1 MPGAWFSRKGT
12 CTSMSERPAPFDDEQ
27 EPGGEGASGKTGWR
41 GMARRVL
48 SLRRFGGGFSPVAWV
63 LGPSRLASVLPAK
76 SMAGRA
82 LVLVIVI
89 MTFLAGLTAGAV
101 HLIADASSDWSRDIA
116 REVTIQ
122 IRPLPGR
129 DIEADI
135 RVAAELARRTRGVE
149 AVRIFDRKEGEKLL
163 EPWLGSGLDLGELPV
178 PRLIVMK
185 LGSGAQPDFNA
196 LKKDLAERVPNAG
209 LDDHRLWLGRL
220 RAMADALVVIG
231 IVILVLVMAATGL
244 AVAFATRG
252 AMAGTAHIIDVLHL
266 VGAEDSYIAREFQ
279 RHFLR
284 LGLKGGLAGALMAML
299 FYFLMAASSAR
310 FAATPGAEQVEAL
323 FGRFSLP
330 GGGYLSVLVI
340 GIVVSAVTAIVSR
353 VTVFRT
359 LSGAD

>member
-1 MPGAWFSRKGT
+1 MSDNPTPSAGAPEPLADIPGKRGWPGVI
-12 CTSMSERPAPFDDEQ
+12 ERV
-27 EPGGEGASGKTGWR
+27 R
-41 GMARRVL
+41 LLVRRRNRL
-48 SLRRFGGGFSPVAWV
+48 SPVEWA

-76 SMAGRA
+76 SIAGRA

-116 REVTIQ
+116 REITIQ

-135 RVAAELARRTRGVE
+135 RIAADLAGRTRGVE

-163 EPWLGSGLDLGELPV
+163 EPWLGSGLDLSELPV

-185 LGSGAQPDFNA
+185 LSTGATPDFAA

-231 IVILVLVMAATGL
+231 IVILVLVLAATGL

-284 LGLKGGLAGALMAML
+284 LGLKGGLTGALLAML
-299 FYFLMAASSAR
+299 FYLLMALSSAR
-310 FAATPGAEQVEAL
+310 FAVTPGAEQVEAL

-330 GGGYLSVLVI
+330 GAGFISVLAI
-340 GIVVSAVTAIVSR
+340 GIVVSVVTAIVSR

-359 LSGAD
+359 LSGVD

>member
-1 MPGAWFSRKGT
+1 MPGAWFSPRGI
-12 CTSMSERPAPFDDEQ
+12 CTSMSETSTPLPDPSPPAP
-27 EPGGEGASGKTGWR
+27 EPPDRAGWR
-41 GMARRVL
+41 VVAER
-48 SLRRFGGGFSPVAWV
+48 LRRLMQRKGGISPVEWV
-63 LGPSRLASVLPAK
+63 LGPSRLASILPAK
-76 SMAGRA
+76 SIAGRA

-101 HLIADASSDWSRDIA
+101 HLIADASADWSRDIA
-116 REVTIQ
+116 REITIQ

-135 RVAAELARRTRGVE
+135 RVAAELAQRTRGVE

-163 EPWLGSGLDLGELPV
+163 EPWLGSGLDLSELPV

-185 LGSGAQPDFNA
+185 LASGSVPDFTA

-284 LGLKGGLAGALMAML
+284 LGLKGGLAGAFLAMVFYLLMSL
-299 FYFLMAASSAR
+299 SSAR
-310 FAATPGAEQVEAL
+310 FALTPGAEQVEAL

-330 GGGYLSVLVI
+330 GGGYVSVLVI
-340 GIVVSAVTAIVSR
+340 GVVVSAVTAIVSR
-353 VTVFRT
+353 ITVFRT
-359 LSGAD
+359 LSGVD

>member
-1 MPGAWFSRKGT
+1 MPGAWFSRRGI
-12 CTSMSERPAPFDDEQ
+12 CTFMTENHAPSAEAPEPSAERSSRAGWSAVVERFRLFARW
-27 EPGGEGASGKTGWR
+27 GSG
-41 GMARRVL
+41 L
-48 SLRRFGGGFSPVAWV
+48 SLVEWV

-76 SMAGRA
+76 SIAGRA

-101 HLIADASSDWSRDIA
+101 HLIADASSDWSRDVA

-135 RVAAELARRTRGVE
+135 RAAADLAQRTRGVE

-163 EPWLGSGLDLGELPV
+163 EPWLGSGLDLSELPV

-185 LGSGAQPDFNA
+185 LGSGTAPDFTT

-231 IVILVLVMAATGL
+231 VVILVLVLAATGL

-284 LGLKGGLAGALMAML
+284 LGLKGGLAGALLAML
-299 FYFLMAASSAR
+299 FYLLMSLSSSR
-310 FAATPGAEQVEAL
+310 FASTPGAEQVEAL

-330 GGGYLSVLVI
+330 GAGYLSVLAI
-340 GIVVSAVTAIVSR
+340 GIVVSVVTAVVSR
-353 VTVFRT
+353 ATVFRT
-359 LSGAD
+359 LSGVD

>member
-1 MPGAWFSRKGT
+1 MRAAWFSPRGI
-12 CTSMSERPAPFDDEQ
+12 CTSMSENTLPPDDAAGPVARAPGQ
-27 EPGGEGASGKTGWR
+27 AGWSAVAGR
-41 GMARRVL
+41 IRLIARQ
-48 SLRRFGGGFSPVAWV
+48 GGGLSPIEWV

-116 REVTIQ
+116 REITIQ

-135 RVAAELARRTRGVE
+135 RAATDLAQRTRGVE

-163 EPWLGSGLDLGELPV
+163 EPWLGSGLDLSELPV

-185 LGSGAQPDFNA
+185 LVSGAAPDFSA

-220 RAMADALVVIG
+220 KAMADALVVIG
-231 IVILVLVMAATGL
+231 IVILVLVLAATGL

-284 LGLKGGLAGALMAML
+284 LGLKGGLVGASLAML
-299 FYFLMAASSAR
+299 FYLLMALSSAR

-359 LSGAD
+359 LSGVD

>member
-1 MPGAWFSRKGT
+1 MPGVWFSRKGI
-12 CTSMSERPAPFDDEQ
+12 CTSMSEDRAPLPADPQPVAERP
-27 EPGGEGASGKTGWR
+27 GKAGWR
-41 GMARRVL
+41 VL
-48 SLRRFGGGFSPVAWV
+48 AGRMHRLAGRGGDIFPVDWV
-63 LGPSRLASVLPAK
+63 LGPSRLASILPAK

-116 REVTIQ
+116 REITIQ
-122 IRPLPGR
+122 VRPLPGR
-129 DIEADI
+129 NIEADI
-135 RVAAELARRTRGVE
+135 RIAADLAQRVRGVE

-163 EPWLGSGLDLGELPV
+163 EPWLGSGLDLSELPV

-185 LGSGAQPDFNA
+185 LASGAVPDFTA

-209 LDDHRLWLGRL
+209 LDDHRLWLDRL

-284 LGLKGGLAGALMAML
+284 LGLKGGLAGAALAML
-299 FYFLMAASSAR
+299 FYLLMSLSSAR

-330 GGGYLSVLVI
+330 GGGYFSVLAI
-340 GIVVSAVTAIVSR
+340 GVVVSAVTAVVSR

-359 LSGAD
+359 LSGTD